1 MKHYDFCSQKK
12 KSSLFEVVDVLPVM
26 TNNFE
31 DTIMKGV
38 QVLGVFLY
46 PPHHLPL
53 TAFPDI
59 PSHIH
64 RVVKIGRQP
73 AISLATLR
81 FLPPVTWETHIPT
94 DMHSPTWETISLVI
108 CVPYLGNTYP

>member
-38 QVLGVFLY
+38 QVLGVFFVPSS
-46 PPHHLPL
+46 PPAFDSIRKHALPH
-53 TAFPDI
+53 AQGCQN
-59 PSHIH
+59 
-64 RVVKIGRQP
+64 RP
-73 AISLATLR
+73 ATG
-81 FLPPVTWETHIPT
+81 
-94 DMHSPTWETISLVI
+94 TITGYFKVFAASN
-108 CVPYLGNTYP
+108 LGNTYPY